1 VDFIVVQFLTGLA
14 SASSLF
20 LVASGLSII
29 FGVSRIVN
37 FAHGSF
43 YMLGAY
49 IAWTIVERVPYG
61 HLGFWG
67 SIIAAALIVGV
78 IGVVME
84 IVLLRRIY
92 RAPELFQLLATF
104 GVVLIVQDLALL
116 IWGPQ
121 DLLGPRAPGLR
132 GAIYILDQRFPQ
144 YELLLIVIGP
154 AVLGLL
160 WLLFKHTRWG
170 TLVRAATQDREMV
183 GALGVDQKRLFTSV
197 FFLGSAL
204 AGLGGA
210 LQLPREPVTLN
221 MDLTIIADAF
231 VVVVVGG
238 MGSVPGAYLAA
249 LLIAE
254 LQAFMLIAPPVN
266 ILGIE
271 IALSK
276 MTLVPSFIVMALVL
290 VLRPYGLLGRPMSHA
305 RAATGAVEPVVRPA
319 PRELKLAGLAVL
331 ILLMLAPLAAGEYE
345 LIVLTEIAIFVLFAA
360 SLHFMMGPGGMA
372 SFGHAA
378 YFGLGAYG
386 AALALKHLAAPMEVA
401 LILAP
406 LAAGLGGI
414 LFGWFVVRLS
424 GVYLAMLTLAFAQI
438 VWSVAFQWV
447 EVTGGDNGI
456 LGVWPSDWAASKTP
470 FYYLAVVLCVAG
482 ALLLRRIIYAPFGYA
497 LRAGRDSPLRSE
509 AIGIDVMRVQWAAFA
524 LAAAFA
530 GVAGGLFAFSK
541 GSVFPTYIAIA
552 RSVDALM
559 MVLLGGV
566 QTISGP
572 IVGAIVY
579 AGLHEQLTR
588 MTDLWRLVLGAAIVV
603 LVLAFPQ
610 GIAGFAQSL
619 WSRRSR
625 EAVA

>member
-1 VDFIVVQFLTGLA
+1 MDFIVVQFLTGLA

-49 IAWTIVERVPYG
+49 IAWTIVERLPYG
-61 HLGFWG
+61 YLGFWG
-67 SIIAAALIVGV
+67 GIIAAALIVGV

-84 IVLLRRIY
+84 IALLRRIY

-104 GVVLIVQDLALL
+104 GVVLIVQDVALL

-144 YELLLIVIGP
+144 YELLLIFIGP
-154 AVLGLL
+154 VVLGLL

-197 FFLGSAL
+197 FFLGSVL

-221 MDLTIIADAF
+221 MDLAIIADAF

-254 LQAFMLIAPPVN
+254 LQAFMLIAPSIHV
-266 ILGIE
+266 LGIE

-276 MTLVPSFIVMALVL
+276 MTLVPSFIVMAAVL
-290 VLRPYGLLGRPMSHA
+290 VLRPYGLLGRPMGHA
-305 RAATGAVEPVVRPA
+305 RAVTGAVEPVVRAA
-319 PRELKLAGLAVL
+319 PRELKLVGLAALAVL
-331 ILLMLAPLAAGEYE
+331 VLAPLAASEYG

-386 AALALKHLAAPMEVA
+386 AALVLKHLAAPMELA
-401 LILAP
+401 LVLAP

-414 LFGWFVVRLS
+414 VFGWFVVRLS

-438 VWSVAFQWV
+438 VWSIAFQWV

-456 LGVWPSDWAASKTP
+456 LGVWPSQWASSKTA
-470 FYYLAVVLCVAG
+470 FYYLALVLCVGG
-482 ALLLRRIIYAPFGYA
+482 ALLLRRIIFAPFGYA

-530 GVAGGLFAFSK
+530 GIAGGLFAFSK
-541 GSVFPTYIAIA
+541 GSVFPTYVSIA
-552 RSVDALM
+552 RSIDALM

-572 IVGAIVY
+572 IVGALVY

-588 MTDLWRLVLGAAIVV
+588 VTDQWRLVLGLAIVV

-610 GIAGFAQSL
+610 GIAGFVQSL
-619 WSRRSR
+619 WSRRTR
-625 EAVA
+625 EAA